1 MANLVILDPAQRELE
16 EIAQLHMNLV
26 GPNAARNIT
35 NLILDTLSRLEMFP
49 LSGHIPQDKELRNG
63 GYRYVI
69 AGKYICVYRLI
80 AETVYVYHIAHSA
93 SNYPTLFKRLLQ
105 ETSERRKSII
115 IARNVFPNRKGVFLF
130 HGGEFYRIRNGPEGP
145 DKNQK
150 QDAVRPDEAAACV
163 FWIGGTC
170 GSAAFLFK
178 QRQYGYDLGD
188 AVHDP
193 CHAPVLSV
201 CPL

>member
-35 NLILDTLSRLEMFP
+35 NLEMFP

-93 SNYPTLFKRLLQ
+93 SNYPTLFKRLLK
-105 ETSERRKSII
+105 EE
-115 IARNVFPNRKGVFLF
+115 
-130 HGGEFYRIRNGPEGP
+130 
-145 DKNQK
+145 NQ
-150 QDAVRPDEAAACV
+150 
-163 FWIGGTC
+163 
-170 GSAAFLFK
+170 S
-178 QRQYGYDLGD
+178 
-188 AVHDP
+188 
-193 CHAPVLSV
+193 
-201 CPL
+201 